1 MKYLVTGGAGFIGS
15 NLTRALL
22 ASGQSVRVLDNF
34 LTGKRENLAGLAEAH
49 GGAFELIEGD
59 LRDLDTVRKAAAGV
73 EFVLHQGALPSVPR
87 SVADP
92 VLSNE
97 INVAG
102 TVNLLVAA
110 RDAGVRRVVF
120 AASSSAYGDTPQLPK
135 RESMTPNPKSPYA
148 AQKLMGEYYLRIFHE
163 IYGLETV
170 SLRYFNVFG
179 PRQDPKSTYAAV
191 IPRFITSVLRGVPPT
206 VYGDGL
212 QTRDFTYIDN
222 VIQANLGRLRRPE
235 GRVRKGRQHRLR
247 GTGVAP
253 RHPRDRLR
261 AGGEARPAELRTGS
275 RGGRAR
281 LAGRHLPRPG
291 SHRLRPEG
299 SLLRGSRED
308 VRLVPRERRILKPAP
323 RGAQVVIFRVTTRK
337 AEWENIHWTGR
348 TEFPFTCQGRR
359 ITSNVSGSAKPP
371 SSAYRSHSCFTW
383 IVEGR

>member
-49 GGAFELIEGD
+49 GDAFELIEGD

-73 EFVLHQGALPSVPR
+73 EFVLHEGALPSVPR

-92 VLSNE
+92 VLTNE

-135 RESMTPNPKSPYA
+135 RESMIPNPMSPYA
-148 AQKLMGEYYLRIFHE
+148 AQKLAGEHYLRIFYE

-170 SLRYFNVFG
+170 ALRYFNVFG

-191 IPRFITSVLRGVPPT
+191 IPRFITTVLRGVPPT

-222 VIQANLGRLRRPE
+222 VIHANLAACAAPKAACGKVVNIACGE
-235 GRVRKGRQHRLR
+235 RVSLLDILEIVYGLAGKR
-247 GTGVAP
+247 VAP
-253 RHPRDRLR
+253 NFEPGR
-261 AGGEARPAELRTGS
+261 AGDVRDSLADISLARDLIGYDPKVPFSEG
-275 RGGRAR
+275 
-281 LAGRHLPRPG
+281 LAKTFDWF
-291 SHRLRPEG
+291 
-299 SLLRGSRED
+299 RGS
-308 VRLVPRERRILKPAP
+308 A
-323 RGAQVVIFRVTTRK
+323 
-337 AEWENIHWTGR
+337 
-348 TEFPFTCQGRR
+348 
-359 ITSNVSGSAKPP
+359 GS
-371 SSAYRSHSCFTW
+371 
-383 IVEGR
+383 